1 MIKVGSKVNLIK
13 EVVLTIPGKKNIVV
27 NKKNPCKGT
36 ILSMRGKMVAGNRVI
51 MCGFRPDKVKD
62 DSVWTFGLKAFEEI
76 KEVAVK

>member
-13 EVVLTIPGKKNIVV
+13 EVVLTGMKKPISVD
-27 NKKNPCKGT
+27 KKNPCKGT
-36 ILSMRGKMVAGNRVI
+36 ILSMRAKIVAGKRVT

-76 KEVAVK
+76 KE